1 MNLEHRLLSWYY
13 SIPPSKRLIVDQ
25 FILNTVG
32 IGIGIIIA
40 VSGIMCANKIMQ

>member
-25 FILNTVG
+25 LIAWGFGFLTV
-32 IGIGIIIA
+32 IMIIA
-40 VSGIMCANKIMQ
+40 TLAIVNQ